1 MANGLGSKTGETIE
15 ATMQDLLVATV
26 RLSTALTLYG
36 LEQLQNVAYA
46 RTGRPGLSA
55 AVEKL
60 GTGLDSVTDSLV
72 LGMDETKK
80 DALISVS
87 TAARYVI
94 RKSLE
99 IVSPVTVLEAAN
111 DLLKK
116 ASEPIFALAG
126 KKETVQDIVPDDGPQ
141 LAVDVLTG
149 PPTYGPPPM
158 SSRSSPV
165 DDSTKQFS

>member
-1 MANGLGSKTGETIE
+1 MANGLGSKTGETME
-15 ATMQDLLVATV
+15 ATLQDLLVSTV

-46 RTGRPGLSA
+46 RTGRPDLSA
-55 AVEKL
+55 AAEKL

-72 LGMDETKK
+72 LGIDETKK

-99 IVSPVTVLEAAN
+99 ILSPVTVLEAAN

-126 KKETVQDIVPDDGPQ
+126 QREIVQDVVPKDAPQ

-149 PPTYGPPPM
+149 PH
-158 SSRSSPV
+158 
-165 DDSTKQFS
+165 STSAAAEELSNFAG